1 MSEESED
8 KVVSRDM
15 IKTLTLGSG
24 EKIIAYIKG
33 VTELGSYIT
42 ERPFTIHIDE
52 EGSYYLVQYNP
63 YAAHEHDFIFQ
74 SLGVVGISNVSEW
87 GKDQYIAA
95 VRAEVVQDAKL
106 SGLIDKEG
114 DFDSVVD
121 VLQSKL
127 KDAFGEDAEI
137 QLDMFESVEEPDTD
151 NVVDLSSWKPD
162 TDPN

>member
-8 KVVSRDM
+8 RVVSRDM

-42 ERPFTIHIDE
+42 ERPFTIYIDE

-63 YAAHEHDFIFQ
+63 YAAHERDYIFQ

-106 SGLIDKEG
+106 SGLIDKDG

-121 VLQSKL
+121 ILQSKL
-127 KDAFGEDAEI
+127 KDAFGEDSEI

-162 TDPN
+162 TEPN